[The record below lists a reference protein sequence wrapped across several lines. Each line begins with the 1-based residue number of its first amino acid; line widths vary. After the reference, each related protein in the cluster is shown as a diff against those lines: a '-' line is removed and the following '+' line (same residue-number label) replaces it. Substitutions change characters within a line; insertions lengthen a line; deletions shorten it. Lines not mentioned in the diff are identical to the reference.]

1 MTKSEQVAILT
12 GAASGIGLGIVEELL
27 REGFYCCVVDVN
39 PNLKD
44 GVDMLLDRYGRRGQ
58 FICEDSSDWESA
70 TRVFAQLRK
79 EDLHPILLVNNVSPR
94 RKSDIFEETE
104 ESWDST
110 VDGSLKSCFTYSKE
124 FVKNLSQSEF
134 ATIVNIGSVCAELS
148 TNQSPSYHVSKS
160 GVEALT
166 RYFAVETKLL
176 GYHINVNC
184 LRLGLIV
191 QDRHR
196 ERYSEDSNREYRK
209 KVSMYL
215 YGENNEGSEQ
225 DVAKAILFLA
235 GPSSRFI
242 NGTTIVLD
250 GGGSVQ
256 EQFSLVNRIESLD

>member
-27 REGFYCCVVDVN
+27 KEGFYCCVIDSN
-39 PNLKD
+39 PNLED
-44 GVDMLLDRYGRRGQ
+44 VVNTLLDRYGTRGR
-58 FICEDSSDWESA
+58 FICEDTSEWESA
-70 TRVFAQLRK
+70 TRIFEQLIK
-79 EDLHPILLVNNVSPR
+79 EGLHPILLVNNVSPR
-94 RKSDIFEETE
+94 RKSNIFEETE
-104 ESWDST
+104 ESWDRT
-110 VDGSLKSCFTYSKE
+110 IDGSLKSCFTYSRE
-124 FVKNLSQSEF
+124 FIKNSSQNKFS
-134 ATIVNIGSVCAELS
+134 TIVNIGSVCAELS

-166 RYFAVETKLL
+166 RYFAVETKLF
-176 GYHINVNC
+176 GYQVTVNC

-196 ERYSEDSNREYRK
+196 ERYSEDSNSEYRK

-215 YGENNEGSEQ
+215 YGEQNEGSEQ

-235 GPSSRFI
+235 STSSRFI

-250 GGGSVQ
+250 GGGSIQ
-256 EQFSLVNRIESLD
+256 EQFSLINRIESSE

>member
-1 MTKSEQVAILT
+1 MIKTEQVAILT
-12 GAASGIGLGIVEELL
+12 GAGSGIGLGIVEELL
-27 REGFYCCVVDVN
+27 KEGFYCCVIDSN
-39 PNLKD
+39 SNLEDSVKT
-44 GVDMLLDRYGRRGQ
+44 LLHQYGSRGR
-58 FICEDSSDWESA
+58 FICEDTSEWASA
-70 TRVFAQLRK
+70 TRIFTQLRS
-79 EDLHPILLVNNVSPR
+79 EGLLPTLLVNNVSPR
-94 RKSDIFEETE
+94 RKSNIFEETE

-176 GYHINVNC
+176 GYHITVNC

-196 ERYSEDSNREYRK
+196 ERFSEDSNSEYRK

-215 YGENNEGSEQ
+215 YGEDNEGSEQ

-235 GPSSRFI
+235 GASSRFI

-256 EQFSLVNRIESLD
+256 EQFALVNRIESSD